1 MVATRARPR
10 QIHLHTFPSCNIRVQ
25 GTVSKKHYES
35 RARTVDDSN
44 TAGDNNLREKTEN
57 MALIFSA
64 EDLSTSHKNC
74 KEVSVIPEKE
84 S

>member
-1 MVATRARPR
+1 VQRALGQDRFTSTRSCPAT
-10 QIHLHTFPSCNIRVQ
+10 FRVQ

-44 TAGDNNLREKTEN
+44 TTGDNNLQEKTEN
-57 MALIFSA
+57 TALIFSA